1 MAVWQYQLN
10 IIPKSGIIEKYGEV
24 PNKLFIDE
32 KGWKDYWDNVKFDNG
47 FPDPEFEDARTIK
60 WWKNTVLNIQET
72 ANQIDNLVKRGDWSN
87 GKDFIGWKGD
97 SAKEEDNDCH
107 IAFDEKTLVIS
118 EFQFRTDLRN
128 IEKARSFMQGI
139 LDICA
144 ENNLLVMNTDGLL
157 YEPEIELIFE
167 DIKKSNAVKFLTNP
181 VKFIEEIAENEDNIL
196 RIDPKRESIWKK
208 IKSIFN

>member
-10 IIPKSGIIEKYGEV
+10 IIPKSAIVETYGEI
-24 PNKLFIDE
+24 PNELFIDE

-60 WWKNTVLNIQET
+60 WWKNTALDIQDI

-87 GKDFIGWKGD
+87 DKDFIGWKGD
-97 SAKEEDNDCH
+97 TENEEDNDCH
-107 IAFDEKTLVIS
+107 ISFDEKTLVIS

-128 IEKARSFMQGI
+128 LEKTKKFMEGM
-139 LDICA
+139 LNLCA
-144 ENNLLVMNTDGLL
+144 ENNLLVMNTKGLL
-157 YEPEIELIFE
+157 FEPEMELIFE

-181 VKFIEEIAENEDNIL
+181 VKFIEEIAENEDNRLLIE
-196 RIDPKRESIWKK
+196 PKKQTIWNK
-208 IKSIFN
+208 IKSFFN